1 MGMKAVEDGVE
12 AARKKSDEKFSEV
25 YIQMGKDRK
34 HADESLA
41 AAVTNLNDQIAR
53 QSALEDARFSK
64 TVKDLAAARKAAADD
79 VSDARK
85 EMTSGIAE
93 AKALAKKAEQRVI
106 GEIQDVSAMVI
117 SDKAAQ
123 LKQNRIVDAEMNRLL
138 KYSDKTHTANKAARG
153 VIRKIMDENKAAAAE
168 EVANLAKEANAAI
181 KKARSQQ
188 AAYLRGFKQDLTSA
202 TEGLYDKLAKDSAA
216 QQEALSDLKASL
228 TTAKADSAAALK
240 SAKSVFASRVNSLTN
255 AITANA
261 KSFENGLEKATGV
274 AMSWKADASKDR
286 AAIRKL
292 RKGMV
297 ADLNKNIVRAIQLG
311 EAKAKAVEERAMEN
325 IANERKA
332 LLTTISSS

>member
-1 MGMKAVEDGVE
+1 MG
-12 AARKKSDEKFSEV
+12 
-25 YIQMGKDRK
+25 
-34 HADESLA
+34 
-41 AAVTNLNDQIAR
+41 
-53 QSALEDARFSK
+53 
-64 TVKDLAAARKAAADD
+64 DLAAARKAAADD

-117 SDKAAQ
+117 SDKAA
-123 LKQNRIVDAEMNRLL
+123 
-138 KYSDKTHTANKAARG
+138 RG

-168 EVANLAKEANAAI
+168 EVRNLAKEANAAI
-181 KKARSQQ
+181 KSARSEQ
-188 AAYLRGFKQDLTSA
+188 AASLLGFKKDLTSA
-202 TEGLYDKLAKDSAA
+202 TEGLYNKLSKDSEA
-216 QQEALSDLKASL
+216 QQEALSELKATL

-240 SAKSVFASRVNSLTN
+240 NAKSVFASRVNSLTN

-261 KSFENGLEKATGV
+261 KSFEAGLERATGV

-286 AAIRKL
+286 DAIRKL

-311 EAKAKAVEERAMEN
+311 EAKAKAVQERAME
-325 IANERKA
+325 K
-332 LLTTISSS
+332 